1 MIKIKQISENFD
13 FQLVFS
19 NATNFW
25 NWFSYTA
32 CMSGRKSLS
41 RHLLLVLVY
50 DNQNSPTFF
59 AYSIVIRFISFYCV
73 CVINSLF
80 FSFFYWVVSLLFF
93 FCFTWFF
100 AFRKCVVQRS
110 CTLTV
115 VYLRWI
121 TQIVNNKTEMMHRW
135 EQMDV
140 QMEQEIGENSCT
152 GSRVIS
158 DQRIL

>member
-32 CMSGRKSLS
+32 CMSRRKCLS
-41 RHLLLVLVY
+41 RHRLLVLVY

-59 AYSIVIRFISFYCV
+59 AYSIVIRFISFYCLL
-73 CVINSLF
+73 ILYFSPFFTELF
-80 FSFFYWVVSLLFF
+80 LCCFF

-100 AFRKCVVQRS
+100 VFRKCVVQRS
-110 CTLTV
+110 CTMTV

>member
-19 NATNFW
+19 NVTNFW

-32 CMSGRKSLS
+32 CMSRRKCLS
-41 RHLLLVLVY
+41 RHRLLVLVY

-80 FSFFYWVVSLLFF
+80 FSFFTELFLCFF

-100 AFRKCVVQRS
+100 VFRKFVVQRS
-110 CTLTV
+110 RTLTV
-115 VYLRWI
+115 VYLRRI

-152 GSRVIS
+152 GLRVIS
-158 DQRIL
+158 DQRIM